1 VTMAELIDNHHARR
15 DLRQL
20 ESAIRKGFKI
30 GDAVY
35 DTLAN
40 HMAQI
45 VTKGNNREKTAA
57 AKVLIA
63 MAEFNARQEQPQQ
76 QPQTVVN
83 VGVNVDNRTDDKPL
97 SALQFAEQYRAQRV
111 SRRIDG

>member
-1 VTMAELIDNHHARR
+1 MAELIDNRHTRR

-63 MAEFNARQEQPQQ
+63 MAEFNEKQEQPQR
-76 QPQTVVN
+76 QPQTTIN
-83 VGVNVDNRTDDKPL
+83 VGVKVDNANSGSGRTLASQVVERIRLARL
-97 SALQFAEQYRAQRV
+97 SGDN
-111 SRRIDG
+111 SG